1 MTPPSRP
8 GEGLLWYTRAR
19 RIPRLVGKLPGSERG
34 LPFGPYTITQIVG
47 GGLTFVV
54 LTNTTKVWGKFGF
67 FGNLAVQ
74 AGVTLG
80 VTLALRL
87 VKSGGRDPL
96 TAALALLALWVRPRF
111 GPRRSPRPISVRACC
126 RVLTPDRGPLVDAAD
141 NTAGASVDHTPS
153 DAGHRDVAT
162 PVHLAPRPVTNLD
175 RLRART

>member
-1 MTPPSRP
+1 MKGTVKGAPALVQVVDDPWACRRCDSAFESRR
-8 GEGLLWYTRAR
+8 GAALVHEGPAH
-19 RIPRLVGKLPGSERG
+19 PQVGGKLPGSERG

-111 GPRRSPRPISVRACC
+111 GRVVHPDPSPSAPAAGCSRLIAGRSSTPPTTPR
-126 RVLTPDRGPLVDAAD
+126 
-141 NTAGASVDHTPS
+141 
-153 DAGHRDVAT
+153 
-162 PVHLAPRPVTNLD
+162 APP
-175 RLRART
+175 